1 MEAPNHAG
9 REGRQNRTET
19 KPTINE
25 QSYIYHSAVHLE
37 QRPAMRKSEA
47 ENLVAMGI
55 FLLTLLLI
63 LLSPTILGV
72 RALDVTYTST
82 TTFTTSITHISTRE
96 VYETITRTQTSRLYS
111 TITDTITME
120 GPAPYI
126 QLVSQQW
133 QRPVLVLV
141 LYNGGGPGTV
151 RIGVYEGGT
160 YLGYTEMGAP

>member
-1 MEAPNHAG
+1 
-9 REGRQNRTET
+9 
-19 KPTINE
+19 
-25 QSYIYHSAVHLE
+25 
-37 QRPAMRKSEA
+37 MRKSEA